1 MPGYFLPPRLVQLMH
16 LRPAR
21 TREMVGGREGGCLG
35 NNYDDNYVDRCCL
48 TEFQLRFTHQVAHC
62 GHETTHRRIHGPGYI
77 CLSEPTDMKRYHLLR

>member
-35 NNYDDNYVDRCCL
+35 NNYDDNYVDRCCQFPIINSPPAL
-48 TEFQLRFTHQVAHC
+48 QTAMNQA
-62 GHETTHRRIHGPGYI
+62 
-77 CLSEPTDMKRYHLLR
+77 